1 MNAIRMAAGQHERD
15 ERRRRERRVFSYTAF
30 FPDRRIYPDRRCR
43 IPLHLVE
50 LEDEEIAS
58 LLESRNEP

>member
-1 MNAIRMAAGQHERD
+1 MEDIRMAVGQSERK
-15 ERRRRERRVFSYTAF
+15 ERRHKERRVFSYTAF
-30 FPDRRIYPDRRCR
+30 FPDRRVWPDRRCR

-58 LLESRNEP
+58 LLESANDP

>member
-1 MNAIRMAAGQHERD
+1 MNAIRMAVGHIKRE
-15 ERRRRERRVFSYTAF
+15 ERRRKERRVFSYTAF
-30 FPDRRIYPDRRCR
+30 FPDRRIRPDRRCR

-58 LLESRNEP
+58 LLEPSNEP